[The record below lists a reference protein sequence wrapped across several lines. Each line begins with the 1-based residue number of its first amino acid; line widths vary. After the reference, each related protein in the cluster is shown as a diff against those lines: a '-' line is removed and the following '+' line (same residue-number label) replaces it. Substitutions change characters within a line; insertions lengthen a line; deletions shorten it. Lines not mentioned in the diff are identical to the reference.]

1 MKTTTAQ
8 RRNGIQWTMWK
19 QLEYLDFADDLA
31 LLLQTHQHVQENTS
45 YNTSQLEIISARDC
59 LKIHSDKTKLLG
71 INTANDGQIMLE
83 GNGLE
88 KVEPFTHLGNIPINR
103 CMAIASI
110 SVLEVSQPLV
120 SGERFCFLVS
130 KFGFCLLP
138 LASLFRQL
146 IGHFV
151 SMYAGMCRYP
161 FKYGCCS

>member
-19 QLEYLDFADDLA
+19 QLEYLDFADDFA

-45 YNTSQLEIISARDC
+45 YNTSQLETISARDC

-71 INTANDGQIMLE
+71 INTAHDGQIMLE

-88 KVEPFTHLGNIPINR
+88 KVETFTHLRNIPIYR

-138 LASLFRQL
+138 LASYKRDVPSYCLPYYL
-146 IGHFV
+146 
-151 SMYAGMCRYP
+151 
-161 FKYGCCS
+161 